1 MPGDDPPILCPV
13 HLAPITPCPPDEL
26 EPLLAHLSGDTP
38 VTGSAVFPRGTLV
51 EDGRLDLCK
60 QSLGPENCQRVV
72 AALEGNTHIRSLM
85 LGTDGIG
92 DVGATAV
99 ADLAKKNPQLEV
111 LYLGCNKIGPA
122 GAEALSDALA
132 HNSSVTGLWLKR
144 NPLGP
149 EGAQK
154 LAAMLRT
161 NQSLRV
167 LDLVNTDL
175 RATGF
180 EAIVAA
186 LCETNRS
193 VERLYLSG
201 NGLGPA
207 QAPGLARLLH
217 EAPHVK
223 ALLLS
228 VNRLADDGAALLAE
242 ALRENTTL
250 EELDLASNGIGTLS
264 ALAVLEAALA
274 HPRLHTLSLGYTPST
289 RVLGSSANA
298 LGDKGAFA
306 LATLLPEAKTLR
318 RLDLRRN
325 GLSPRGIAALVEAL
339 EHNHTLVD
347 LQLDGKPNP
356 KLAALLERNQAQSLA
371 PLRDPDV
378 ALIRSVY
385 R

>member
-1 MPGDDPPILCPV
+1 MPGDDPTILCPV
-13 HLAPITPCPPDEL
+13 HLAPITPCAPEEL

-38 VTGSAVFPRGTLV
+38 VMESAVFPRGTLLD
-51 EDGRLDLCK
+51 DGRLDLCK
-60 QSLGPENCQRVV
+60 QSLGPENCQRLV
-72 AALEGNTHIRSLM
+72 AALEGNTHVRSLM

-92 DVGATAV
+92 DSGAAAV
-99 ADLAKKNPQLEV
+99 ATLAKSNPRLEV

-122 GAEALSDALA
+122 GAEALSEALA
-132 HNSSVTGLWLKR
+132 HNTSVTGLWLKR

-149 EGAQK
+149 EGAKK
-154 LAAMLRT
+154 LAGMLRI

-175 RATGF
+175 RTTGF
-180 EAIVAA
+180 DAIVTA
-186 LCETNRS
+186 LCEANRS

-201 NGLGPA
+201 NGLGPE
-207 QAPGLARLLH
+207 QAHGLARLLR
-217 EAPHVK
+217 EAPYLN

-228 VNRLADDGAALLAE
+228 VNRLGDEGAVLLAE
-242 ALRENTTL
+242 ALRKNTTL
-250 EELDLASNGIGTLS
+250 EELDLASNGIGTTG
-264 ALAVLEAALA
+264 ALTLLEAVLA

-306 LATLLPEAKTLR
+306 LAALLPGAKTLR

-325 GLSPRGIAALVEAL
+325 GLSKRGVTALVEAL

-347 LQLDGKPNP
+347 LQIDGKPNP
-356 KLAALLERNQAQSLA
+356 KLGELLERNQAQSL
-371 PLRDPDV
+371 PPTRDPDV